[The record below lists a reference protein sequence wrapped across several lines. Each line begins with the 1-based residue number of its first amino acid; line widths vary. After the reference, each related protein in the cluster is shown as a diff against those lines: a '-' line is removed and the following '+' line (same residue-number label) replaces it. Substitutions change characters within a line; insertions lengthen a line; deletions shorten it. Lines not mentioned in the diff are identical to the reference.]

1 MKKFFL
7 ISLMALTC
15 VVMANAE
22 RVSLSVNGLGVSLAD
37 NMQFGLQ
44 APASLSLGTLNIN
57 VAVDDPLLVEGCSKN
72 VSLQTS
78 LSGSIDLEE
87 KLSSVFGFGGTQM
100 VVSVKADG
108 ASQAFLYNFAPSAN
122 GIVATPTDAAAAAW
136 ALALS
141 QTSKEA
147 NDGESY
153 LKIAGGSYLQLGG
166 KKLQFAEIE
175 MMKGNWGMESLR
187 ADLDAATSLSGAGAA
202 NVLFIAEGSEF
213 AVGGYRVIADANVT
227 MTLENGAAFG
237 GNLQAL
243 KDAMGVSAE
252 EVIKAFIDLANG
264 FIGYIDAADANYLTI
279 NIGDQA
285 LQPEQAEIPEE
296 GEVVVLRSGL
306 KAGCL
311 YTICLPYGVENLA
324 GADFYELLGKNTDGN
339 LMLGGVDALTAGSP
353 YVFQAKAEEVK
364 GWATNEYA
372 AKADTVNGLV
382 GTFVNMKVPQTGN
395 YMFSDYS
402 YNPCG
407 ANSYL
412 AANRAYIYMAG
423 VQPVANAA
431 PGRRLLSIGANNA
444 PTAIENVAVENVEGA
459 KKMMID
465 GQLIIVRDGV
475 MYNAQGAVVK

>member
-15 VVMANAE
+15 GVMANAE
-22 RVSLSVNGLGVSLAD
+22 RVSLSVNGLVVSLAD
-37 NMQFGLQ
+37 NMQFELQ
-44 APASLSLGTLNIN
+44 APASFGLGTLNIN
-57 VAVDDPLLVEGCSKN
+57 VVVDDPLLVEGCSKS
-72 VSLQTS
+72 VSLQTG
-78 LSGSIDLEE
+78 LNGSIDLTD
-87 KLSSVFGFGGTQM
+87 KLDNVFGFGGAKM

-108 ASQAFLYNFAPSAN
+108 GSQAFLYNFAPSAN

-141 QTSKEA
+141 QTSKVA
-147 NDGESY
+147 NNGDSY
-153 LKIAGGSYLQLGG
+153 LKIANGSYLQMGG
-166 KKLQFAEIE
+166 KKLQFTEIE

-187 ADLDAATSLSGAGAA
+187 ADLNAAASVVPADNA
-202 NVLFIAEGSEF
+202 NVLFIAQGSEF
-213 AVGGYRVIADANVT
+213 AVGGHRVIADANVT
-227 MTLENGAAFG
+227 MTLENGAVAAFG
-237 GNLQAL
+237 GDLQAL
-243 KDAMGVSAE
+243 KTAMGVSAE
-252 EVIKAFIDLANG
+252 EVIKKFIDLAND
-264 FIGYIDAADANYLTI
+264 FIGYIDGAENYLTI

-296 GEVVVLRSGL
+296 GEAVVLRSGL

-339 LMLGGVDALTAGSP
+339 IMLAGVDALEAGLP
-353 YVFQAKAEEVK
+353 YVFQAKAEAVSGK
-364 GWATNEYA
+364 ATDEHEDEAQN
-372 AKADTVNGLV
+372 KNGLY
-382 GTFVNMKVPQTGN
+382 GTFVNMKVPAEDN

-402 YNPCG
+402 YNPCSD
-407 ANSYL
+407 NSYL
-412 AANRAYIYMAG
+412 AANRAYIHMPDVPA
-423 VQPVANAA
+423 ASAA
-431 PGRRLLSIGANNA
+431 PGRRLLIIGANNA

>member
-15 VVMANAE
+15 GVMANAE

-44 APASLSLGTLNIN
+44 APASFGLGTLNIN
-57 VAVDDPLLVEGCSKN
+57 VVVDDPLLVEGCSKN
-72 VSLQTS
+72 VSLQTG
-78 LSGSIDLEE
+78 LNGSIDLTD
-87 KLSSVFGFGGTQM
+87 KLDNVFGFGGASM

-141 QTSKEA
+141 QTSKVA
-147 NDGESY
+147 NNGDSY
-153 LKIAGGSYLQLGG
+153 LKIAGGSYLQMGG
-166 KKLQFAEIE
+166 KKLQFTEIE

-187 ADLDAATSLSGAGAA
+187 ADLNAAASVLPANDNA
-202 NVLFIAEGSEF
+202 NVLFIAQGSEF
-213 AVGGYRVIADANVT
+213 AVGGHRVIADANVT

-237 GNLQAL
+237 GDLQAL
-243 KDAMGVSAE
+243 KTAMGVSAE
-252 EVIKAFIDLANG
+252 EVIKKFIDLAND
-264 FIGYIDAADANYLTI
+264 FIGYIDGAENYLTI

-285 LQPEQAEIPEE
+285 LQPDDAQIPEE
-296 GEVVVLRSGL
+296 GEAVVLRSGL

-324 GADFYELLGKNTDGN
+324 GADFYELLGKNSDGN
-339 LMLGGVDALTAGSP
+339 IMLAGVDALAAGYP
-353 YVFQAKAEEVK
+353 YVFQAKAEAVSGK
-364 GWATNEYA
+364 ATDEYEDEA
-372 AKADTVNGLV
+372 QNNNGLY
-382 GTFVNMKVPQTGN
+382 GTFVNMKVPAEDN

-407 ANSYL
+407 DNSYL
-412 AANRAYIYMAG
+412 AANRAYIHMPE
-423 VQPVANAA
+423 VPVANAA
-431 PGRRLLSIGANNA
+431 PGRRLLIIGANNA